1 MLKLFLAFTLVPAL
15 EIFLFVRLGGAIGL
29 FNTFLV
35 VILTGIVGAGL
46 ARWQGAETMFRI
58 RQSLNQGVTPAE
70 EMIDA
75 GLIFVAGMVLL
86 TPGFMTDTLGLLLLW
101 PPSRRRF
108 KIFLRR
114 KFDQWKDS
122 GQINVVLET
131 DYPKGF
137 TEPSILK
144 QVEDL
149 QAWLAEQPSVAA
161 FAQ

>member
-15 EIFLFVRLGGAIGL
+15 EIFLFIRLGGAIGI

-35 VILTGIVGAGL
+35 VILTGVVGAGL

-58 RQSLNQGVTPAE
+58 RQSLAQGETPAE

-86 TPGFMTDTLGLLLLW
+86 TPGFLTDAIGILLLW
-101 PPSRRRF
+101 PVTRRYF

-114 KFDQWKDS
+114 KFDQWMAS
-122 GQINVVLET
+122 GQINIVR
-131 DYPKGF
+131 YR
-137 TEPSILK
+137 
-144 QVEDL
+144 
-149 QAWLAEQPSVAA
+149 
-161 FAQ
+161 

>member
-1 MLKLFLAFTLVPAL
+1 MLKLFLAFTLIPAL

-35 VILTGIVGAGL
+35 VIVTGIVGAGL

-75 GLIFVAGMVLL
+75 GLIFIAGMVLL
-86 TPGFMTDTLGLLLLW
+86 TPGFLTDAIGLLLLC
-101 PPSRRRF
+101 PPTRRHF

-114 KFDQWKDS
+114 KFDQWRAE
-122 GQINVVLET
+122 GQINVVRYH
-131 DYPKGF
+131 D
-137 TEPSILK
+137 
-144 QVEDL
+144 
-149 QAWLAEQPSVAA
+149 
-161 FAQ
+161 

>member
-1 MLKLFLAFTLVPAL
+1 MLKLFLAFTLIPAL
-15 EIFLFVRLGGAIGL
+15 EIFLFIRIGGAIGV

-70 EMIDA
+70 DMVDA

-86 TPGFMTDTLGLLLLW
+86 TPGFLTDAIGILLLW
-101 PPSRRRF
+101 PLSRRRF

-114 KFDQWKDS
+114 KFDQWMAS
-122 GQINVVLET
+122 V
-131 DYPKGF
+131 
-137 TEPSILK
+137 
-144 QVEDL
+144 QVNIVRYD
-149 QAWLAEQPSVAA
+149 
-161 FAQ
+161 

>member
-15 EIFLFVRLGGAIGL
+15 EIYLFVRLGGAIGL

-35 VILTGIVGAGL
+35 VIVTGIVGAGL

-75 GLIFVAGMVLL
+75 GLIFIAGMVLL
-86 TPGFMTDTLGLLLLW
+86 TPGFLTDVMGLLLLC
-101 PPSRRRF
+101 PPSRRHF

-114 KFDQWKDS
+114 KFDQWMAS
-122 GQINVVLET
+122 GQINVVR
-131 DYPKGF
+131 YH
-137 TEPSILK
+137 
-144 QVEDL
+144 
-149 QAWLAEQPSVAA
+149 
-161 FAQ
+161 

>member
-29 FNTFLV
+29 FNTLLV

-46 ARWQGAETMFRI
+46 ARWQGAETMFKI

-75 GLIFVAGMVLL
+75 GLIFIAGMVLL
-86 TPGFMTDTLGLLLLW
+86 TPGFLTDAMGLLLLC

-108 KIFLRR
+108 KIFLRC
-114 KFDQWKDS
+114 KFDQWMAS
-122 GQINVVLET
+122 GQINVVR
-131 DYPKGF
+131 YH
-137 TEPSILK
+137 
-144 QVEDL
+144 
-149 QAWLAEQPSVAA
+149 
-161 FAQ
+161 

>member
-1 MLKLFLAFTLVPAL
+1 MLKLFLAFTLIPAL
-15 EIFLFVRLGGAIGL
+15 EIYLFVRLGGAIGL

-46 ARWQGAETMFRI
+46 ARWQGAETMFKI

-70 EMIDA
+70 EMLDA

-86 TPGFMTDTLGLLLLW
+86 TPGFLTDTMGILLLW

-114 KFDQWKDS
+114 KFDQWRAE
-122 GQINVVLET
+122 GQINVVRY
-131 DYPKGF
+131 D
-137 TEPSILK
+137 
-144 QVEDL
+144 
-149 QAWLAEQPSVAA
+149 
-161 FAQ
+161 

>member
-58 RQSLNQGVTPAE
+58 RQSINQGITPAE

-75 GLIFVAGMVLL
+75 ALIFVAGMVLL
-86 TPGFMTDTLGLLLLW
+86 TPGFLTDTIGILLLW
-101 PPSRRRF
+101 PYSRKHF

-114 KFDQWKDS
+114 KFDQWKAE
-122 GQINVVLET
+122 GQINVVRY
-131 DYPKGF
+131 D
-137 TEPSILK
+137 
-144 QVEDL
+144 
-149 QAWLAEQPSVAA
+149 
-161 FAQ
+161 

>member
-1 MLKLFLAFTLVPAL
+1 MLKLFLAFTLIPAL
-15 EIFLFVRLGGAIGL
+15 EIFLFIRLGGAIGI

-58 RQSLNQGVTPAE
+58 RQSLNQGETPAE

-86 TPGFMTDTLGLLLLW
+86 TPGFLTDAIGILLLW
-101 PPSRRRF
+101 PLTRRHF

-114 KFDQWKDS
+114 KFDQWMAS
-122 GQINVVLET
+122 GQINVVRYH
-131 DYPKGF
+131 D
-137 TEPSILK
+137 
-144 QVEDL
+144 
-149 QAWLAEQPSVAA
+149 
-161 FAQ
+161 

>member
-15 EIFLFVRLGGAIGL
+15 EIFLFIRLGGAIGI

-35 VILTGIVGAGL
+35 VILTGVVGAGL

-58 RQSLNQGVTPAE
+58 RQSLAQGETPAE

-86 TPGFMTDTLGLLLLW
+86 TPGFLTDAIGILLLW
-101 PPSRRRF
+101 PVTRRHF

-114 KFDQWKDS
+114 KFDQWMAS
-122 GQINVVLET
+122 GQINIVR
-131 DYPKGF
+131 YR
-137 TEPSILK
+137 
-144 QVEDL
+144 
-149 QAWLAEQPSVAA
+149 
-161 FAQ
+161 

>member
-15 EIFLFVRLGGAIGL
+15 EIFLFIRLGGAIGI

-35 VILTGIVGAGL
+35 VILTGVVGAGL

-58 RQSLNQGVTPAE
+58 RQSLNQGETPAE

-86 TPGFMTDTLGLLLLW
+86 TPGFLTDAIGILLLW
-101 PPSRRRF
+101 PVTRRHF

-114 KFDQWKDS
+114 KFDQWMAS
-122 GQINVVLET
+122 GQINIVR
-131 DYPKGF
+131 YR
-137 TEPSILK
+137 
-144 QVEDL
+144 
-149 QAWLAEQPSVAA
+149 
-161 FAQ
+161 

>member
-46 ARWQGAETMFRI
+46 ARWQGAETMFKI

-86 TPGFMTDTLGLLLLW
+86 TPGFLTDTMGLLLLC
-101 PPSRRRF
+101 PPTRRHF

-114 KFDQWKDS
+114 KFDQWKAE
-122 GQINVVLET
+122 GQINIVRY
-131 DYPKGF
+131 D
-137 TEPSILK
+137 
-144 QVEDL
+144 
-149 QAWLAEQPSVAA
+149 
-161 FAQ
+161 

>member
-58 RQSLNQGVTPAE
+58 RQSINQGVTPAE
-70 EMIDA
+70 DMIDA
-75 GLIFVAGMVLL
+75 ALIFVAGMVLL
-86 TPGFMTDTLGLLLLW
+86 TPGFLTDTMGILLLW
-101 PPSRRRF
+101 PLSRKHF

-114 KFDQWKDS
+114 KFDQWKAE
-122 GQINVVLET
+122 GQVNIVRY
-131 DYPKGF
+131 D
-137 TEPSILK
+137 
-144 QVEDL
+144 
-149 QAWLAEQPSVAA
+149 
-161 FAQ
+161 

>member
-15 EIFLFVRLGGAIGL
+15 EIFLFIRLGGAIGL

-58 RQSLNQGVTPAE
+58 RQSLKQGVMPAE

-75 GLIFVAGMVLL
+75 GLIFVAGIVLL
-86 TPGFMTDTLGLLLLW
+86 TPGFMTDTMGLLLLW
-101 PPSRRRF
+101 PPSRRRL

-114 KFDQWKDS
+114 KFNQWKDS
-122 GQINVVLET
+122 GQINVVR
-131 DYPKGF
+131 Y
-137 TEPSILK
+137 
-144 QVEDL
+144 
-149 QAWLAEQPSVAA
+149 
-161 FAQ
+161 

>member
-1 MLKLFLAFTLVPAL
+1 MLKLFLAFTLIPAL
-15 EIFLFVRLGGAIGL
+15 EIFLFIRIGGAIGV

-70 EMIDA
+70 DMVDA

-86 TPGFMTDTLGLLLLW
+86 TPGFLTDAIGILLLW
-101 PPSRRRF
+101 PLSRRRF

-114 KFDQWKDS
+114 KFDQWMAS
-122 GQINVVLET
+122 GQVNIVRY
-131 DYPKGF
+131 D
-137 TEPSILK
+137 
-144 QVEDL
+144 
-149 QAWLAEQPSVAA
+149 
-161 FAQ
+161 

>member
-1 MLKLFLAFTLVPAL
+1 MLKLFLAFTLIPAL
-15 EIFLFVRLGGAIGL
+15 EIYLFVRLGGAIGL

-35 VILTGIVGAGL
+35 VILTGVVGAGL

-58 RQSLNQGVTPAE
+58 RQSLNQGITPAE

-86 TPGFMTDTLGLLLLW
+86 TPGFLTDTMGILLLW

-114 KFDQWKDS
+114 KFDQWKAE
-122 GQINVVLET
+122 GQINIVRY
-131 DYPKGF
+131 D
-137 TEPSILK
+137 
-144 QVEDL
+144 
-149 QAWLAEQPSVAA
+149 
-161 FAQ
+161 

>member
-122 GQINVVLET
+122 GQINVVR
-131 DYPKGF
+131 YH
-137 TEPSILK
+137 
-144 QVEDL
+144 
-149 QAWLAEQPSVAA
+149 
-161 FAQ
+161 